1 MTIDSIHATGHHEEF
16 DGEHGPALLAA
27 HLRGAAIELLHR
39 RETDREWLVTL
50 LEAAA
55 TVILDQ
61 REKLREV
68 PSSPGARRLAE
79 IKEQHRRAYE
89 RWTTEDDASLR
100 QQYAEGHSVTELAK
114 RSRGSRA
121 RSDRGCESWALKC
134 LMTQPS
140 SCRHPKPKGIDQF
153 EGGEENFHHPFCL
166 SAALPLGFCAH
177 PLVLY
182 PAPCQHPVEFGDNPR
197 RPYPY
202 KQPLLGELL

>member
-114 RSRGSRA
+114 TFQRQPSAIRSRLR
-121 RSDRGCESWALKC
+121 K
-134 LMTQPS
+134 
-140 SCRHPKPKGIDQF
+140 
-153 EGGEENFHHPFCL
+153 
-166 SAALPLGFCAH
+166 LGVEVPDDATEQ
-177 PLVLY
+177 L
-182 PAPCQHPVEFGDNPR
+182 PAPETEGD
-197 RPYPY
+197 
-202 KQPLLGELL
+202 